1 MLPLEAII
9 GISVSVLVVLL
20 VLVVVAVSVYCC
32 RKEDG
37 GANFS
42 RVQASKT
49 FRAV

>member
-9 GISVSVLVVLL
+9 GIVVSVVVLLL

-37 GANFS
+37 ASGFS
-42 RVQASKT
+42 RVQVSSC
-49 FRAV
+49 FIL